1 MATHQKPDCGQIEN
15 AAGLKDE
22 NDAGL
27 KDDDG
32 L

>member
-15 AAGLKDE
+15 VAGLKDE